1 MNDSRTAQKEKL
13 VADVK
18 QVMGELEAILRDSAS
33 DAGDEVSKL
42 QDKMRDRLRAARGS
56 LTELEYEMVDK
67 AKAAAN
73 ATDEYVHTRPWT
85 AIGVAAGIGAVIG
98 LLLNRR

>member
-1 MNDSRTAQKEKL
+1 MNDSRTTQKEKL

-33 DAGDEVSKL
+33 EAGDEVSKL
-42 QDKMRDRLRAARGS
+42 QDKMRDRLRAARSS
-56 LTELEYEMVDK
+56 LTELEYEVVDK

>member
-33 DAGDEVSKL
+33 EAGDEVSKL
-42 QDKMRDRLRAARGS
+42 QDKMRDRLRAARSS
-56 LTELEYEMVDK
+56 LTELEYEVVDK